1 MKNKIIKTALSI
13 IVFCIII
20 QSCTA
25 GENEYGIVKSWYNNQ
40 PATVEGAKLKIN
52 EPVEIRVEVISKID
66 ASFIAVIL
74 REPGVTKSFDVISG
88 PSDFGEYISEDDIK
102 SGWVKTYT
110 WTICPNGN
118 WTDGNAPINIFVQ
131 FTKEIGDTL
140 KIQYSIANPH
150 IFDEQYSGSSS
161 SHATTDPSSTNQSQS
176 NSSPSFGFIGALL
189 SVTLVVIWRQRNI

>member
-25 GENEYGIVKSWYNNQ
+25 GENEYGIVKSWYDNQ
-40 PATVEGAKLKIN
+40 PATVEGVGLKIN
-52 EPVEIRVEVISKID
+52 EPVEIKVEVTSKVD
-66 ASFIAVIL
+66 ASFIDIVL
-74 REPGVTKSFDVISG
+74 CEPGVTKSFDVISG
-88 PSDFGEYISEDDIK
+88 PCDFEEWISEDDIK
-102 SGWVKTYT
+102 SGWVNTYT

-131 FTKEIGDTL
+131 FSKEIGDTL

-150 IFDEQYSGSSS
+150 IFDEQYSDSSPP
-161 SHATTDPSSTNQSQS
+161 HTTIDPSSTNQSQS
-176 NSSPSFGFIGALL
+176 NSSPSFGIIAALL
-189 SVTLVVIWRQRNI
+189 SVALV

>member
-1 MKNKIIKTALSI
+1 MKNIIIKTALSI
-13 IVFCIII
+13 IISCILI

-25 GENEYGIVKSWYNNQ
+25 GENEYGIVKSWYDNQ

-52 EPVEIRVEVISKID
+52 EPVEIKVEVTSKID
-66 ASFIAVIL
+66 AFFIGIEL
-74 REPGVTKSFDVISG
+74 CEPGVTKSFDVISG
-88 PSDFGEYISEDDIK
+88 PCDFEEFISEYDIK

-131 FTKEIGDTL
+131 FTKEINDDRM
-140 KIQYSIANPH
+140 IQYSIANPH
-150 IFDEQYSGSSS
+150 IFSEQYSGSSS

-176 NSSPSFGFIGALL
+176 NSSPSFSIVAALL
-189 SVTLVVIWRQRNI
+189 SVALVVMWKIHYE

>member
-20 QSCTA
+20 QICTA
-25 GENEYGIVKSWYNNQ
+25 GENEYGIVKAWCDNQ
-40 PATVEGAKLKIN
+40 PATVEGVKLKIN
-52 EPVEIRVEVISKID
+52 EPVEIKVEVTSKVD

-88 PSDFGEYISEDDIK
+88 PSDFGEYISEDDIQ
-102 SGWVKTYT
+102 SGWLKTYT

-131 FTKEIGDTL
+131 FSKEIDDVL
-140 KIQYSIANPH
+140 FIQYSIANPH
-150 IFDEQYSGSSS
+150 ILDEQYSSSNP
-161 SHATTDPSSTNQSQS
+161 SHTTTTSSSTNQSQS
-176 NSSPSFGFIGALL
+176 NSSPSFGIIAALL
-189 SVTLVVIWRQRNI
+189 SVALVVMWRQRKI

>member
-1 MKNKIIKTALSI
+1 MRYKNI
-13 IVFCIII
+13 IVLLILIICFII

-52 EPVEIRVEVISKID
+52 EPVEIKVEVTSKVD
-66 ASFIAVIL
+66 AFFIGIEL
-74 REPGVTKSFDVISG
+74 SEPGVTKSYDVISG
-88 PSDFGEYISEDDIK
+88 PSDFGEYISEYDIK
-102 SGWVKTYT
+102 SGWVKAYT

-161 SHATTDPSSTNQSQS
+161 SHVTTDPSSTNQSQS
-176 NSSPSFGFIGALL
+176 NSSPSFGIIAALL
-189 SVTLVVIWRQRNI
+189 SVALVVMSRQRKI